1 METNWIQV
9 QVLLHAR
16 QMVWNTCVCVYVC
29 ARALREIMYL
39 KCLAK
44 LNLKE
49 TGNKETSLEVDVKII
64 HITKLMNETKRMDIF
79 VILGMEKIDKV

>member
-1 METNWIQV
+1 
-9 QVLLHAR
+9 
-16 QMVWNTCVCVYVC
+16 
-29 ARALREIMYL
+29 MYL